1 MTTTNP
7 NSRKWLG
14 LSAILAATLM
24 DLLDATVL
32 NIAGPSIHRSLGGS
46 TAALQWF
53 AAAYTLA
60 LASGLLVG
68 GRLGDMYGRR
78 RMLLGSA
85 FGFTVASVGCAF
97 AWSPASL
104 ITARALQGLIAA
116 LMVPQTFGLLKELF
130 PGKELS
136 KAFGIFGPAIG
147 LSTIL
152 GPVVAGVLIN
162 ANVLNTGWR
171 SIFLINLLLGAYTI
185 VVGRRALPA
194 APPSA
199 RGARLDLPGAL
210 LGAGAM
216 TLLIYPLIEGRE
228 SGWPVW
234 VFVLMGASVPV
245 FVLFALR
252 QRLLSRTG
260 RTPLVDSRVFRNRSY
275 TSGLVFILAFFGVV
289 VGFSLSLGL
298 FLQLGLGY
306 SAMHASLT
314 ATSLAAGA
322 FVGSAL
328 GSTVGVRFGRH
339 VLHIGLAVMGL
350 GTVGFL
356 LVLGQAGAG
365 VTGWD
370 MTAPLAV
377 FGLGM
382 GAIFVP
388 LFDLIVGDV
397 PMDQLGSASGVL
409 GCVQQFGSA
418 LGVAVLGTVFFN
430 AFGAHA
436 LAAPAPAVHAARLV
450 GLISLGLTA
459 LAFALVFLLPH
470 HGQQGHGGAEQM
482 SQDTDSDSSEA
493 EAEAEQ
499 VEPLSV

>member
-1 MTTTNP
+1 MTTTNQ
-7 NSRKWLG
+7 NTRKWLG

-32 NIAGPSIHRSLGGS
+32 NIAAPAIHRSLGGS

-78 RMLLGSA
+78 RMLLGA
-85 FGFTVASVGCAF
+85 AAAFTVTSLACAF

-104 ITARALQGLIAA
+104 IGARTLQGLTAA
-116 LMVPQTFGLLKELF
+116 MMVPQTFGLIKELF
-130 PGKELS
+130 PGKETA
-136 KAFGIFGPAIG
+136 KAFGLFGPAIG

-152 GPVVAGVLIN
+152 GPVVAGALVN
-162 ANVLNTGWR
+162 ANLFGTGWR
-171 SIFLINLLLGAYTI
+171 SIFLVNLLLGGYTML
-185 VVGRRALPA
+185 VGRRALPDA
-194 APPSA
+194 APTA
-199 RGARLDLPGAL
+199 RGARLDLPGAF
-210 LGAGAM
+210 LGAAAM

-228 SGWPVW
+228 SGWPAW
-234 VFVLMGASVPV
+234 TFVLMAASVPM

-252 QRLLSRTG
+252 QRSLARGARTL
-260 RTPLVDSRVFRNRSY
+260 LVDPAVFRNRSY

-289 VGFSLSLGL
+289 VGFSLSFGL

-314 ATSLAAGA
+314 ATSLAVGA

-328 GSTVGVRFGRH
+328 GSTVGARFGRR
-339 VLHIGLAVMGL
+339 VLHVGLLVMGL
-350 GTVGFL
+350 GTAGLL
-356 LVLGQAGAG
+356 LVLDRAGAG

-370 MTAPLAV
+370 MTAPLV
-377 FGLGM
+377 VYGLGM

-409 GCVQQFGSA
+409 GAVQQFGSA

-436 LAAPAPAVHAARLV
+436 LAAPLPAVHAARLV
-450 GLISLGLTA
+450 ALLSLGLTA
-459 LAFALVFLLPH
+459 LAFLLVFLLPRF
-470 HGQQGHGGAEQM
+470 GQQGHGAAEQM
-482 SQDTDSDSSEA
+482 AQDPDA
-493 EAEAEQ
+493 AEAEQ
-499 VEPLSV
+499 REPASV